1 MQVRIYRRL
10 GLFYAT
16 AGGTVRGPQH
26 LSAQAEG
33 SQISTVASTAW
44 GNHRAFTSCWPSI
57 RPPSAPLLFWPTPFP
72 LERAG
77 KSTHI
82 HTRPFVTV
90 LWSAHCVCTNNA
102 ALAKHHQITTRA
114 TTQHN
119 MKRNTS
125 FNPQMKRSV
134 SSSYH
139 PVQPWTWLLSTR
151 KHKKREKKTLSLDLT
166 LALRQP
172 WNWHSLHEQRETAWL
187 NIHLYL
193 FAFRVLVTTFISSDR
208 QDAMLNT
215 SSRLWW
221 HNKALTESVHL
232 QLRTKCVSCS
242 SQLVKKKSFSSLQ
255 HPFIGLSSLSVVNML
270 QKDGKLTGSVRYT
283 PTHSPRPAAELKI

>member
-1 MQVRIYRRL
+1 M
-10 GLFYAT
+10 
-16 AGGTVRGPQH
+16 
-26 LSAQAEG
+26 
-33 SQISTVASTAW
+33 
-44 GNHRAFTSCWPSI
+44 
-57 RPPSAPLLFWPTPFP
+57 
-72 LERAG
+72 
-77 KSTHI
+77 
-82 HTRPFVTV
+82 

-151 KHKKREKKTLSLDLT
+151 KHKKRKKKTHEALTSHLRFGSLEID
-166 LALRQP
+166 
-172 WNWHSLHEQRETAWL
+172 SLHEQRETAWL

-221 HNKALTESVHL
+221 HKALTESVHL

-242 SQLVKKKSFSSLQ
+242 KQLVKKEKLLLTAASLYWSHLYQLLTCQVNWQCSIHTNTQSSPSCRAEDLNYTATFSAVAPS
-255 HPFIGLSSLSVVNML
+255 
-270 QKDGKLTGSVRYT
+270 
-283 PTHSPRPAAELKI
+283 